1 MKEVDLEIT
10 ILENGEM
17 KIVPKGTA
25 GKECLDIMAFLDK
38 IPGVTVKETTPNKDM
53 NKINSQ
59 TAVQIQNRRK

>member
-38 IPGVTVKETTPNKDM
+38 VPGLNVKETTPNKDM
-53 NKINSQ
+53 NKINPQ

>member
-38 IPGVTVKETTPNKDM
+38 IPELTVKETTPNKDM
-53 NKINSQ
+53 NKINPQ
-59 TAVQIQNRRK
+59 TTVQNQNRRK